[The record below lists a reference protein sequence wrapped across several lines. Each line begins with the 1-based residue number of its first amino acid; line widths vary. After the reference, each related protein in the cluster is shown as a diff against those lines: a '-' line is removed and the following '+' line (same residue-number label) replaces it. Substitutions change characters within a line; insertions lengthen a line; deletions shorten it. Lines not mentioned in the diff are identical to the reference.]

1 MQNLLPQRFQL
12 LGFDQDPFLACKKRE
27 KKSDL
32 LGKNQTDQQNL
43 RLKGKWENG
52 RKKRFWCEP
61 MWRFEEKIRKIEN
74 V

>member
-52 RKKRFWCEP
+52 RKKRF
-61 MWRFEEKIRKIEN
+61 
-74 V
+74 